1 MITKYIQKS
10 KDLQTNRRTICDGFL
25 SVALLKTE
33 KARPYIEEA
42 NKFHKALK
50 GTKSVADLLLLTEY
64 RNALISACGFSD
76 KAKSKLTSG
85 ELNFAIKQVLERIH
99 KETSDGFREEILYR
113 YLLTKGDTLGGS
125 MRNIAGASAGVKF
138 VERILNQLSNR
149 KIATK
154 IIKSDSGK
162 IQRII
167 WNGRMLL
174 FDTTPKLIKKNIDV
188 ILLNSGKAELPE
200 EELLSDEN
208 KYIACGELK
217 GGIDPAGAD
226 EHWKTANS
234 ALGRIRKA
242 FGRKYPALFFVGA
255 AIEASMAKEIF
266 NQLKKNK
273 LSYAANLNND
283 NQVDDLVNWLIHL

>member
-1 MITKYIQKS
+1 MITKYIQKA
-10 KDLQTNRRTICDGFL
+10 KNLQTSHRSICDGFL
-25 SVALLKTE
+25 AVALLKTG
-33 KARPYIEEA
+33 KAKPYIEEA
-42 NKFHKALK
+42 NKFHKALR
-50 GTKSVADLLLLTEY
+50 GAKSVTDLLSLTEY

-76 KAKSKLTSG
+76 KAKSKLTNE
-85 ELNFAIKQVLERIH
+85 ELDSSIKQVLDRIH
-99 KETSDGFREEILYR
+99 KESGDGFRDEILYR

-125 MRNIAGASAGVKF
+125 MRNIAGASAGIKF
-138 VERILNQLSNR
+138 VERILSQLSDR
-149 KIATK
+149 KINTK
-154 IIKSDSGK
+154 IIRSETGK

-174 FDTTPKLIKKNIDV
+174 FDTTPKLINKNIDI

-234 ALGRIRKA
+234 SLGRIRKA
-242 FGRKYPALFFVGA
+242 FGRKCPALFFVGA

-266 NQLKKNK
+266 SQLKKNK
-273 LSYAANLNND
+273 LSYAANLNDD

>member
-1 MITKYIQKS
+1 MITKYIKS
-10 KDLQTNRRTICDGFL
+10 AKDLQTSRRSICDGFL
-25 SVALLKTE
+25 AVALLKTE
-33 KARPYIEEA
+33 KAKPYIEEA
-42 NKFHKALK
+42 KSFYKGLK
-50 GTKSVADLLLLTEY
+50 RVKTVSDLLLFTEY

-76 KAKSKLTSG
+76 KAKSKLTNK
-85 ELNFAIKQVLERIH
+85 ELDSSIKQVLDGIH
-99 KETSDGFREEILYR
+99 KEADEGFRDEILYR

-149 KIATK
+149 KIKAK
-154 IIKSDSGK
+154 IMRSSTGK

-174 FDTTPKLIKKNIDV
+174 FDTTPKLIGKNIDV
-188 ILLNSGKAELPE
+188 ILLNSGQTELSE
-200 EELLSDEN
+200 EVLLDAN

-242 FGRKYPALFFVGA
+242 FGRKCPALFFVGA

-266 NQLKKNK
+266 SQLKKNK
-273 LSYAANLNND
+273 LSYASNLNDD